1 MQVHGPNG
9 PRPPVS
15 RQTPD
20 ASQWASPTSWGPE
33 ASEGLTTEP
42 PSALRGTVP
51 MNLEK
56 GPAAWPRTH
65 GHARAPR
72 VNGAVS
78 RPPRP
83 TRTAQT
89 QLPDGG
95 LPQGPADGR
104 GVRSP
109 SGPSRTCSRSPWRC
123 SGTCSAGR
131 GTQAFGGRA
140 TPGRD
145 AGSCGAG
152 GRGRAPHVHP
162 LSLDPQIKVLGRSTG
177 SSRPAPHTRT
187 ASGSR
192 TAGGVPPSPPPPGP
206 PEAA

>member
-145 AGSCGAG
+145 AGSCGRGQGAG
-152 GRGRAPHVHP
+152 PTRSP
-162 LSLDPQIKVLGRSTG
+162 SLP
-177 SSRPAPHTRT
+177 RPPN
-187 ASGSR
+187 
-192 TAGGVPPSPPPPGP
+192 
-206 PEAA
+206 